1 MLPCCSLAPLTVGP
15 VALMVNAPGHPA
27 TSQQVARP
35 TATRSAEL
43 RTEGQT
49 VGVRS
54 RSPGA
59 PEPRSPGA
67 PAAGVCPELG
77 WEGSRQEGVILR
89 PWDSGCRTAV
99 GYF

>member
-59 PEPRSPGA
+59 PEPRPRVSAQSWGGRGPGRR
-67 PAAGVCPELG
+67 E
-77 WEGSRQEGVILR
+77 S
-89 PWDSGCRTAV
+89 
-99 GYF
+99 F